1 MTQQKILKNST
12 LVVENRNSLILTGVE
27 KVMSFSPTQISLII
41 HDCTVNILGEQL
53 YTEKID
59 VESGE
64 LKIEGLICVIKCE
77 NKKEKIPF
85 FKRIFR

>member
-1 MTQQKILKNST
+1 MHIQ
-12 LVVENRNSLILTGVE
+12 
-27 KVMSFSPTQISLII
+27 
-41 HDCTVNILGEQL
+41 GEQL

-59 VESGE
+59 VTSGE
-64 LKIEGLICVIKCE
+64 FKVEGLICVIKWE